1 MKSSVCAL
9 GSLTAIAALA
19 LLSGCSAIAVSPN
32 VVSASG
38 ARPAKAATQSIYAFA
53 PDKPLLAVYANRAAV
68 TQPISLLEGPKTQLM
83 SGNGM
88 AVDSDGK
95 IYFVVYQSGSSHSPL
110 KLLVFAP
117 NAHGDA
123 APERTAILEGPLLAG
138 YSVGLALDGRGN
150 FWITA
155 IGKLLRYPVSAR
167 GSAKPNASIVLQLQT
182 PKGLMA
188 ANSSNVAVDSAGN
201 VYCSCTV
208 VFQGAQAIGV
218 SEYSL
223 RPRQKVKLVRSFYDF
238 NLPEVPPGSIA
249 VDGAGTIYLAS
260 SLPNT
265 GVFAYAAGTKS
276 GNVTYTRRFVTG
288 SGTMISSLTTD
299 AAGKVYVAAAS
310 QIMVFG
316 SHANGQVRPIR
327 SIDDPAHL
335 HYTTSTYGTLL
346 NVR

>member
-1 MKSSVCAL
+1 M
-9 GSLTAIAALA
+9 
-19 LLSGCSAIAVSPN
+19 
-32 VVSASG
+32 
-38 ARPAKAATQSIYAFA
+38 QSIYAFA
-53 PDKPLLAVYANRAAV
+53 PDKPLLAVYARRVLPV
-68 TQPISLLEGPKTQLM
+68 TGPTSLLEGPKTQL
-83 SGNGM
+83 STGNGM

-95 IYFVVYQSGSSHSPL
+95 IYFVVYQNFSRSPL
-110 KLLVFAP
+110 KLLVFAA
-117 NAHGDA
+117 NAHGDV

-155 IGKLLRYPVSAR
+155 IGKLLRYPASAR
-167 GSAKPNASIVLQLQT
+167 GSAKPNASIALQLQT

-223 RPRQKVKLVRSFYDF
+223 RPRHRVKLVRSFYDF
-238 NLPEVPPGSIA
+238 NLPEVPPASIA

-276 GNVTYTRRFVTG
+276 GNVPYTRRFVTG

-316 SHANGQVRPIR
+316 SHANGYVRPIR
-327 SIDDPAHL
+327 SIDDPTHL
-335 HYTTSTYGTLL
+335 RYTTSTYGTLL